1 MFGFSL
7 SFQDWCI
14 FIGTVATVILVVY
27 AALER
32 HIPKGRAPVAKP
44 QRSGRASQADP
55 APTSRRLTIPIILA
69 AVAWIAVAAD
79 FTDRHWI
86 SGRGTVP
93 LSARTEAP
101 AAPSMP
107 APPLSMSPAP
117 QAAPRIIVDVTPEY
131 LMDLYKDRMT
141 VQGDALFAPYKSK
154 WMKLSGPA
162 GNITSGGGPWGISV
176 FFALDPGPNSGKI
189 VELFFDDKWKDSLA
203 VLRKG
208 QKISALCQIADA
220 ASGLIL
226 RVTSCELLS
235 EH

>member
-141 VQGDALFAPYKSK
+141 VQGDALFAPPCARPP
-154 WMKLSGPA
+154 PA
-162 GNITSGGGPWGISV
+162 DRG
-176 FFALDPGPNSGKI
+176 
-189 VELFFDDKWKDSLA
+189 
-203 VLRKG
+203 
-208 QKISALCQIADA
+208 ALCRQGRGTTS
-220 ASGLIL
+220 ASRKRTGSARGSPARLHRRDGVWAGLRPFPHNQLSIL
-226 RVTSCELLS
+226 WCFPTRRRRRGPSA
-235 EH
+235 